1 MFEYEL
7 QRIHTAE
14 LIRRADNQ
22 RLVRAVRE
30 AGREARRQA
39 RRAAKDT
46 GEERDKGPGG
56 RFARAA

>member
-30 AGREARRQA
+30 ARRQA
-39 RRAAKDT
+39 RRAAKDKDT

>member
-7 QRIHTAE
+7 QRIHAAE

-22 RLVRAVRE
+22 RLVRAV
-30 AGREARRQA
+30 REARRQA